1 MAIGIPIV
9 GFAFILFVG
18 LLVLLG
24 SIFWIWMLVDCV
36 ASNRPGVEKLL
47 WFILIFCFHLL
58 GALLYFLVGRQ
69 TQYRT
74 R

>member
-1 MAIGIPIV
+1 MVGIPIV
-9 GFAFILFVG
+9 GFAFMLFVG
-18 LLVLLG
+18 LLLLLG

-36 ASNRPGVEKLL
+36 ASNKPGVEKLL

-69 TQYRT
+69 AQYRT